1 MVRIAVGHRMAK
13 RYTARVS
20 MTLDTEGGDGNT
32 IHGTTAVDLAL
43 LHSQR
48 VQRNVRQGRV
58 FHLHKIQ
65 ATLVPNGG
73 DVDLGLAVS
82 ATARWCPATK
92 NSAKAWRHLF
102 AVWRK
107 QKMLKVGA
115 MGPMVRHD
123 DFELAYSD
131 NYATSRTSTVYTG
144 GMQDPSAEQAVIYG
158 NATDGVDIS
167 LEDIYESL
175 QPQALESRFPI
186 GNAVVKSSKY
196 SEEFPPERV
205 VGFGATFSTV
215 GPSGNMI
222 SEPDSGAHFQNDPV
236 YISDGA
242 MLCGLMVLKAQCL
255 AEDIA
260 GFTGDDLN
268 LQVELTYS
276 VGSSLA
282 TPPKARGVRYKPNM
296 KRKAAASRRY
306 RRRWKY
312 GKK

>member
-1 MVRIAVGHRMAK
+1 
-13 RYTARVS
+13 
-20 MTLDTEGGDGNT
+20 MTLDTENDDGNT
-32 IHGTTAVDLAL
+32 IFTTDVVDLAL

-48 VQRNVRQGRV
+48 TQRNVRQGRV
-58 FHLHKIQ
+58 FNLHKIQ
-65 ATLVPNGG
+65 ASLVPNGG

-115 MGPMVRHD
+115 LGPMVRHD
-123 DFELAYSD
+123 DFELGYDSSYV
-131 NYATSRTSTVYTG
+131 NSRTSTVYTQ
-144 GMQDPSAEQAVIYG
+144 GMNDPIAEKAVIYG
-158 NATDGVDIS
+158 ASSDGVDIT

-175 QPQALESRFPI
+175 QPQAQDSRFPI
-186 GNAVVKSSKY
+186 GNAVVKTSKFT
-196 SEEFPPERV
+196 SEFPPPRV

-215 GPSGNMI
+215 GPSGNMAT
-222 SEPDSGAHFQNDPV
+222 EPDSGAHFQNDPV

-242 MLCGLMVLKAQCL
+242 ALCGLVVLKANAL
-255 AEDIA
+255 AEDVA
-260 GFTGDDLN
+260 GFSGDDLTM
-268 LQVELTYS
+268 QVEITYS

-282 TPPKARGVRYKPNM
+282 TPPSARGMRYKPNK

-312 GKK
+312 GRKS